1 MVASHLME
9 WINSARLAEI
19 FPSDSHYKS
28 ETYSHAE
35 VEVYQIHFSS
45 NQWIFTEH
53 LSKIWST
60 MWYTQEKKDI
70 VIALK
75 YSVVNPRRIA

>member
-9 WINSARLAEI
+9 CINSARLAEI

-28 ETYSHAE
+28 VTYAHAE

-45 NQWIFTEH
+45 NQWVFTEH
-53 LSKIWST
+53 VFKIWST
-60 MWYTQEKKDI
+60 VWSIEKKKDI

-75 YSVVNPRRIA
+75 HLVANPMRIT